1 MESSDISSCPLS
13 LKKKYS
19 AMLCGYHRRLAAAA
33 ARLPAGE
40 AFFELLPDA
49 AADSYSFAFSL
60 SILIFFSTKIP
71 FSMKV

>member
-33 ARLPAGE
+33 RLPAGE

-60 SILIFFSTKIP
+60 SIFIFFSTKIP